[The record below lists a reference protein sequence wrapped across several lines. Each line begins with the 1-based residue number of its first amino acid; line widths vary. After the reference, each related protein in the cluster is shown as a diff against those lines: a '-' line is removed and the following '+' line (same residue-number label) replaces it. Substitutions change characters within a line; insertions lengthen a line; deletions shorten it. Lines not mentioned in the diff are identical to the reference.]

1 MRKIAFVGAYDKT
14 DLILYIAKICQEFDK
29 KILIVDATVL
39 QKAKYV
45 VPVVNPTRTY
55 VTEFEKMDFAVGFD
69 CFEDIADYVGVQD
82 LSEAYDMIF
91 VDTDNYDGFEKF
103 NILDSEKIFFTTS
116 FDIYSLKRGLEIFS
130 GLEQPIKLTKVLFS
144 KNMLREED
152 EYLDF
157 LSMKYSINWDKDKIF
172 FPFDS
177 GDQSAIYD
185 NQRSAKIRFR
195 NLSTQYKDAMLYLA
209 ESILETE
216 GIGGMNVKKVIRK
229 IEKGV

>member
-14 DLILYIAKICQEFDK
+14 DLILYIAKICQQLDK
-29 KILIVDATVL
+29 RILIIDATVL
-39 QKAKYV
+39 QKAKYI
-45 VPVVNPTRTY
+45 VPVINPTKTY
-55 VTEFEKMDFAVGFD
+55 VTEYEKMDFAVGFEYY
-69 CFEDIADYVGVQD
+69 EDIADFVGVQD

-91 VDTDNYDGFEKF
+91 IDTDNNEGLERFKCLEA
-103 NILDSEKIFFTTS
+103 EKIFFVTS

-130 GLEQPIKLTKVLFS
+130 GLEEKVTMTKLLFS
-144 KNMLREED
+144 RNMLREED

-157 LSMKYSINWDKDKIF
+157 LSMNYNISWEKDNVF

-195 NLSTQYKDAMLYLA
+195 NLSSQYKDSMLFVA
-209 ESILETE
+209 ESILESE
-216 GIGGMNVKKVIRK
+216 GISGSNIKKVIRK

>member
-1 MRKIAFVGAYDKT
+1 MRKLAFVGAYDKT

-29 KILIVDATVL
+29 RILVVDATVL
-39 QKAKYV
+39 QKAKYI

-55 VTEFEKMDFAVGFD
+55 VTEYEKMDFAVGFESY
-69 CFEDIADYVGVQD
+69 EDIADFLGVQD

-91 VDTDNYDGFEKF
+91 IDTDNYEGFESFK
-103 NILDSEKIFFTTS
+103 IVESEKIFFATS
-116 FDIYSLKRGLEIFS
+116 FDVYSLKRGLELFG
-130 GLEQPIKLTKVLFS
+130 GLEEPITLTKVLFS
-144 KNMLREED
+144 KHMLREED
-152 EYLDF
+152 EYLEF
-157 LSMKYSINWDKDKIF
+157 LAMKYNIKWEKDKIF

-177 GDQSAIYD
+177 GDQTAIYD

-195 NLSTQYKDAMLYLA
+195 NLTTQYKDAMLYLA

-216 GIGGMNVKKVIRK
+216 GINGSNVKRVIRK